1 MRWGVLMNFN
11 LKENK
16 NTIEKSSKAA
26 SSLWNKKLRRFY
38 NNKFALAAGIMI
50 IFLYLLVIF
59 APIIAPYSPNR
70 TFKDKFFHP
79 PTKIHF
85 SDENGLSR
93 PYIYETESKNWA
105 QYNVVDEKKYYINF
119 FEKGDKYKLFGILE
133 TDNHLFQVEGDPP
146 IFLLGSDDYGRDI
159 FTRILYG
166 GRISLFI
173 GFAAIIIT
181 TVIGLIIGGISGYYG
196 GVIDNIIMRAA
207 EVIMSIPSFY
217 LLLALAAVLPLD
229 ISSAFRFFLIVSILA
244 FQGWA
249 GMARV
254 IRGMVLSV
262 KNEEYVLAAKSI
274 GAGDKRIITKH
285 ILPSTATYVIIRATV
300 AIPGYIIMESG
311 LSFIG
316 LGIQE
321 PSASWGN
328 MLTSAQNIS
337 KINNFPWLL
346 LPGLFIF
353 ITVLSYNILGD
364 GLRDAFD
371 PKLTK

>member
-1 MRWGVLMNFN
+1 MQHK
-11 LKENK
+11 LKLDDQIKVNSGK
-16 NTIEKSSKAA
+16 T
-26 SSLWNKKLRRFY
+26 LWQKKLARLFK
-38 NNKFALAAGIMI
+38 NKFALTAALI
-50 IFLYLLVIF
+50 IFILYFLAIF
-59 APIIAPYSPNR
+59 APFFAPYSATKN
-70 TFKDKFFHP
+70 FKNKFFHP
-79 PTKIHF
+79 PTEIHF
-85 SDENGLSR
+85 TDENGLTL
-93 PYIYETESKNWA
+93 PYIYGTEVKEGWA
-105 QYNVVDEKKYYINF
+105 EYEINKEQKYPIKFWKQGDSYQLLGV
-119 FEKGDKYKLFGILE
+119 FESNIHLFG
-133 TDNHLFQVEGDPP
+133 VEADQP
-146 IFLLGSDDYGRDI
+146 IFILGSDNYGRDL

-166 GRISLFI
+166 GRVSLFI
-173 GFAAIIIT
+173 GFIAIFIT
-181 TVIGLIIGGISGYYG
+181 TFIGLIMGGISGYYG
-196 GVIDNIIMRAA
+196 GFIDSVIMRAV

-229 ISSAFRFFLIVSILA
+229 LSSAFRFFLIVSILA

-262 KNEEYVLAAKSI
+262 KSEDYIAAAKAL
-274 GAGDKRIITKH
+274 GANDKRIILKH
-285 ILPSTATYVIIRATV
+285 ILPSTATYVIIRATI

-328 MLTSAQNIS
+328 MLSAAQNIT
-337 KINNFPWLL
+337 KISDFPWLL

-364 GLRDAFD
+364 GLRDALD
-371 PKLTK
+371 PKS

>member
-1 MRWGVLMNFN
+1 MFFN
-11 LKENK
+11 NDKTLQAKNK
-16 NTIEKSSKAA
+16 ITVKN
-26 SSLWNKKLRRFY
+26 SLWEKKIRRFY
-38 NNKFALAAGIMI
+38 KNKFALTAGILI
-50 IFLYLLVIF
+50 IVLYIFAIF
-59 APIIAPYSPNR
+59 APFFAPYNPNR
-70 TFKDKFFHP
+70 TYKDKFFHP

-85 SDENGLSR
+85 TDQDGLSR
-93 PYIYETESKNWA
+93 PYVYSTEDVGWAKYEIDKSR
-105 QYNVVDEKKYYINF
+105 KYYINF
-119 FEKGDKYKLFGILE
+119 FASGDEYELFGFINSDL
-133 TDNHLFQVEGDPP
+133 HLFEAEGDVPV
-146 IFLLGSDDYGRDI
+146 FLLGSDDYGRDI
-159 FTRILYG
+159 LTRILYG

-173 GFAAIIIT
+173 GFVAILIT
-181 TVIGLIIGGISGYYG
+181 TIIGLIVGGISGYYG
-196 GVIDNIIMRAA
+196 GKVDSIIMRTA

-262 KNEEYVLAAKSI
+262 KNEEYILAARSI
-274 GAGDKRIITKH
+274 GAGDKRIIMKH

-346 LPGLFIF
+346 LPGFFIF

-371 PKLTK
+371 PKQV

>member
-1 MRWGVLMNFN
+1 MNFN
-11 LKENK
+11 IKK
-16 NTIEKSSKAA
+16 DTKDQSISSKTA
-26 SSLWNKKLRRFY
+26 SSLWSKKLRRFM
-38 NNKFALAAGIMI
+38 NNKFALTAGFII

-59 APIIAPYSPNR
+59 APIFAPYNPSR
-70 TFKDKFFHP
+70 TFKEKFFHP
-79 PTKIHF
+79 PTKIYF
-85 SDENGLSR
+85 SDENGLSK
-93 PYIYETESKNWA
+93 PYIYNTESKNWA
-105 QYNVVDEKKYYINF
+105 QYNIDYEKKYYLNF
-119 FEKGDKYKLFGILE
+119 FEKGDKYKLFGFFE
-133 TDNHLFQVEGDPP
+133 TDVHLFQVEGNIP

-166 GRISLFI
+166 GRVSLFI

-181 TVIGLIIGGISGYYG
+181 TVIGLVIGGISGYYG
-196 GVIDNIIMRAA
+196 GIIDNIIMRTA
-207 EVIMSIPSFY
+207 EIIMSIPGFY

-254 IRGMVLSV
+254 IRGMVLSI

-274 GAGDKRIITKH
+274 GANDKRIITKH
-285 ILPSTATYVIIRATV
+285 VLPSTATYVIIRATV

-328 MLTSAQNIS
+328 MLSSAQNIS

-371 PKLTK
+371 PKFTN